1 MSPRGCAG
9 VFRRR
14 RRQRGAP
21 DYEGSFE
28 RGDEKERKNKTSP
41 KQKLPTTKERK
52 KKKRLEARK
61 KTKETVDFD
70 AKFCNV
76 VTRYDPNVVKKEAI
90 ATTRGA
96 GKAGAGI
103 ESRIVKVEFEKKTV
117 GKNR

>member
-1 MSPRGCAG
+1 MRASSEDDDVSAVLQITKDPL
-9 VFRRR
+9 
-14 RRQRGAP
+14 
-21 DYEGSFE
+21 
-28 RGDEKERKNKTSP
+28 KEETRKRDKNKTSP

-76 VTRYDPNVVKKEAI
+76 VTRYDPNVVKKEAMRRP
-90 ATTRGA
+90 AGA